1 MVDADAVGAVSFWH
15 HPKSLEIH
23 EMNKARLLFGM
34 IGVLLASASA
44 GAVEL
49 PAGPNKD
56 VVSRACSS
64 CHDLDMVFDAA
75 GQTREGWNGT
85 IEEMAGY
92 GLKVSPD
99 ERAQILEYLVTFL
112 GPDAKKPR

>member
-1 MVDADAVGAVSFWH
+1 MNEARLIFGVVGA
-15 HPKSLEIH
+15 
-23 EMNKARLLFGM
+23 LLWC
-34 IGVLLASASA
+34 A
-44 GAVEL
+44 GAGAAEL

-56 VVSRACSS
+56 IVARACSS

-99 ERAQILEYLVTFL
+99 ERAQILEYLVSFL
-112 GPDAKKPR
+112 GPEVKKPR

>member
-1 MVDADAVGAVSFWH
+1 MS
-15 HPKSLEIH
+15 E
-23 EMNKARLLFGM
+23 ARLICGAIGASLLSFG
-34 IGVLLASASA
+34 A
-44 GAVEL
+44 GAAEL

-56 VVSRACSS
+56 IVARACGS

-75 GQTREGWNGT
+75 GQTQEGWNGT

-99 ERAQILEYLVTFL
+99 EWAQILEYLTSFL
-112 GPDAKKPR
+112 GPEAKRPR

>member
-1 MVDADAVGAVSFWH
+1 MTMARVMGARLIFAAVGACLL
-15 HPKSLEIH
+15 SLD
-23 EMNKARLLFGM
+23 
-34 IGVLLASASA
+34 A

-56 VVSRACSS
+56 VVVRACGS
-64 CHDLDMVFDAA
+64 CHDLDMVYEAA

-92 GLKVSPD
+92 GLKLTAA
-99 ERAQILEYLVTFL
+99 ERAQVLEYLTSFL
-112 GPDAKKPR
+112 GPEARRAR

>member
-1 MVDADAVGAVSFWH
+1 MKAGAMKRVGLV
-15 HPKSLEIH
+15 
-23 EMNKARLLFGM
+23 FGV
-34 IGVLLASASA
+34 IGACVLSAGA

-56 VVSRACSS
+56 VVTRACSA
-64 CHDLDMVFDAA
+64 CHDLDMVYDAA

-92 GLKVSPD
+92 GLNVSPD
-99 ERAQILEYLVTFL
+99 ERALILEYLTSFL
-112 GPDAKKPR
+112 GPEAKKPR